1 MYLALIKQSSVI
13 VETEYKRKVDVD
25 ALDDYNEGKNDGDR
39 HDIGNRKRDQLQ
51 AVEPIRNN

>member
-1 MYLALIKQSSVI
+1 VI

-25 ALDDYNEGKNDGDR
+25 ALDDYNEGKNDGYR